1 MTKKLSLLLV
11 LLLVFLSSGVYAEEV
26 LRVGA
31 TPVPHGDILTQVVPL
46 LEEQGIKLEI
56 IEFTDYVLPN
66 LALNDGE
73 IDANFFQHTPY
84 LEGFN
89 RDHRLNLVSLAEIH
103 IEPLGIYS
111 KRVSSIDEIPAG
123 ATIAIP
129 NDPTN
134 GGRALLLLQSAG
146 LIKVD
151 PKADITPT
159 IFDITENKLKLKF
172 FEIEAAQLAR
182 TLDDTTAAVI
192 NGNYAL
198 LADLVP
204 TRDALFLEGAESPY
218 ANVLAVRAED
228 VNNPALLKLAEAL
241 KSDVVRDFIL
251 STYGGSV
258 VPVF

>member
-151 PKADITPT
+151 PKAGITPT

-218 ANVLAVRAED
+218 AYVLAVRA
-228 VNNPALLKLAEAL
+228 VGVCNQALLELAEGL

>member
-1 MTKKLSLLLV
+1 M
-11 LLLVFLSSGVYAEEV
+11 
-26 LRVGA
+26 
-31 TPVPHGDILTQVVPL
+31 
-46 LEEQGIKLEI
+46 
-56 IEFTDYVLPN
+56 
-66 LALNDGE
+66 
-73 IDANFFQHTPY
+73 
-84 LEGFN
+84 
-89 RDHRLNLVSLAEIH
+89 SLAEIH

-151 PKADITPT
+151 PKAGITPT

>member
-134 GGRALLLLQSAG
+134 GGRALLLLQ
-146 LIKVD
+146 
-151 PKADITPT
+151 
-159 IFDITENKLKLKF
+159 EC
-172 FEIEAAQLAR
+172 R
-182 TLDDTTAAVI
+182 I
-192 NGNYAL
+192 N
-198 LADLVP
+198 
-204 TRDALFLEGAESPY
+204 
-218 ANVLAVRAED
+218 
-228 VNNPALLKLAEAL
+228 
-241 KSDVVRDFIL
+241 
-251 STYGGSV
+251 
-258 VPVF
+258 

>member
-1 MTKKLSLLLV
+1 MTRKLGLLLV
-11 LLLVFLSSGVYAEEV
+11 LLLVLGSSGVYAQEV
-26 LRVGA
+26 VRIGA
-31 TPVPHGDILTQVVPL
+31 SPVPHGDILLQIVPL
-46 LEEQGIKLEI
+46 LAEQGITLEI
-56 IEFTDYVLPN
+56 IEFTDYVVPN
-66 LALNDGE
+66 LALADGE

-84 LEGFN
+84 LEGFS
-89 RDHRLNLVSLAEIH
+89 RDHGLELAALAEIH
-103 IEPLGIYS
+103 IEPLGLYS
-111 KRVSSIDEIPAG
+111 RQVSSLEELPQK

-151 PKADITPT
+151 PKAGITPT
-159 IFDITENKLKLKF
+159 IFDITENKLGLNF
-172 FEIEAAQLAR
+172 REIEAAQLPR
-182 TLDDTTAAVI
+182 TLDATTAAVI

-204 TRDALFLEGAESPY
+204 TKDALYLEGADSPY
-218 ANVLAVRAED
+218 ANILAVRAGD
-228 VNNPALLKLAEAL
+228 VDNPTLKKVADAL
-241 KSDVVRDFIL
+241 KSDVVREFIL

>member
-31 TPVPHGDILTQVVPL
+31 TPVPHGDILTQVVTL

-151 PKADITPT
+151 PKAGITPT

>member
-151 PKADITPT
+151 PKAGITPT

-172 FEIEAAQLAR
+172 FEIEAAQLTR

>member
-73 IDANFFQHTPY
+73 IDVNFFQHTPY

-151 PKADITPT
+151 PKAGITPT

>member
-151 PKADITPT
+151 PKAGITPT

>member
-111 KRVSSIDEIPAG
+111 KRVSSIDG
-123 ATIAIP
+123 
-129 NDPTN
+129 
-134 GGRALLLLQSAG
+134 
-146 LIKVD
+146 
-151 PKADITPT
+151 
-159 IFDITENKLKLKF
+159 F
-172 FEIEAAQLAR
+172 QLAPR
-182 TLDDTTAAVI
+182 
-192 NGNYAL
+192 
-198 LADLVP
+198 
-204 TRDALFLEGAESPY
+204 
-218 ANVLAVRAED
+218 
-228 VNNPALLKLAEAL
+228 
-241 KSDVVRDFIL
+241 
-251 STYGGSV
+251 
-258 VPVF
+258 